1 MIQVKTKRGIEFI
14 NVLNIVNVCQD
25 EKENVV
31 IYTTDRQTTITNEDF
46 DSVISKI
53 EKMLIRIAG
62 GERVQ
67 NPNQ

>member
-1 MIQVKTKRGIEFI
+1 MIKVKTKRGVEFI

-62 GERVQ
+62 GERV
-67 NPNQ
+67 

>member
-25 EKENVV
+25 EKANVV

-62 GERVQ
+62 GERV
-67 NPNQ
+67 